1 MSIGHRALKTQR
13 MCEMMHTAVIARSA
27 SDEAIHLRGVM
38 DCFAALAM
46 TGKRCRLELPLALSP
61 HEIEIAAFVRLQN
74 RLVEQMRVAA
84 PGPFRCRDRRQRGA
98 ALFQLGRI
106 NQK

>member
-13 MCEMMHTAVIARSA
+13 MCEMMHTAVTARSA
-27 SDEAIHLRGVM
+27 SDEAIHRRGVT

-46 TGKRCRLELPLALSP
+46 TGKRCRLELPLPFSP
-61 HEIEIAAFVRLQN
+61 HEIEIAAFVGLQDG
-74 RLVEQMRVAA
+74 LVEQVRVAA
-84 PGPFRCRDRRQRGA
+84 LCPSRCRDRRQRGA

-106 NQK
+106 NQ